1 MAIKLI
7 PKFAEIFDLNQA
19 RYTIYALTGGRG
31 SGKSF
36 SVCQSVLW
44 AAGREKKNIVCLREV
59 QETLKKSMYTE
70 FTSKIDSEFHQYGW
84 EYNKTDIWNNKTGSK
99 IVFSGMADR
108 NTSSLE
114 GLKGFSDVDIYV
126 IDEAQAISK
135 AALDYFIPL
144 LGRKKGCIALLLF
157 NRTQLDLPIWEV
169 LNLDNPASYVYYLE
183 TTYLD
188 NPYLVTY
195 DDDGNITDDIFIQ
208 VAEQLKKNKPDE
220 YECYYLNKP
229 NDAFINLVVKNFT
242 NDNICKINYLN
253 EYPLHISCD
262 FNVDPMCWILAH
274 KTADR
279 ICYFDEIII
288 ENTTVSQTCDEFIK
302 RYGNH
307 KADIIINGDASGDNR
322 HVNSEFSSYAIILN
336 KLRKHFGSKIKVD
349 CEIKG
354 FNPPIQNRVAAFNQM
369 ILSDEGERKLLFD
382 PKCKWSIYNCRRLK
396 YKEGSSIIDKPSH
409 NQIKNA
415 RELKFL
421 EHPFD
426 SMSYIA
432 DYYFPVRINYK
443 ENLQEIRKKS
453 NRRNSYLR

>member
-7 PKFAEIFDLNQA
+7 PRFAEIFDLNQA

-126 IDEAQAISK
+126 IDEAQAVSK
-135 AALDYFIPL
+135 AALDYFLPL

-157 NRTQLDLPIWEV
+157 NRTQRRLPVWEV

-188 NPYLVTY
+188 NPYV
-195 DDDGNITDDIFIQ
+195 DDIFIEI
-208 VAEQLKKNKPDE
+208 AEQLKKNKPDE
-220 YECYYLNKP
+220 YDCYYLNKP
-229 NDAFINLVVKNFT
+229 NDALINLVTKNF
-242 NDNICKINYLN
+242 NEENIKELNYIDT
-253 EYPLHISCD
+253 ETLHITCD
-262 FNVDPMCWILAH
+262 FNVDPMSWVIAH
-274 KTADR
+274 KAGQVTLF
-279 ICYFDEIII
+279 IDEICL
-288 ENTTVSQTCDEFIK
+288 ENTNTKQTIHEFLS
-302 RYGNH
+302 RYGEH
-307 KADIIINGDASGDNR
+307 KGKIIINGDASGDAR
-322 HVNSEFSSYAIILN
+322 HTDSDFSNYAIMLN
-336 KLRKHFGSKIKVD
+336 MLREHF
-349 CEIKG
+349 KG
-354 FNPPIQNRVAAFNQM
+354 KDIDVGIRRCNPPIKNRINAWNQK
-369 ILSDEGERKLLFD
+369 IFTDEGDRLIYID
-382 PKCKWSIYNCRRLK
+382 PKCKWLIFNCETLK
-396 YKEGSSIIDKPSH
+396 YKEGTSNIDQPTH
-409 NQIKNA
+409 AQVKNS

-421 EHPFD
+421 GHIFD
-426 SMSYIA
+426 AASYIIEF
-432 DYYFPVRINYK
+432 YFPITLTEFKK
-443 ENLQEIRKKS
+443 EEKPFVYVDKFWEKMKSVKKGG
-453 NRRNSYLR
+453 